1 MISPRSV
8 FHLIYGLE
16 ARLAD
21 SKGQQFEVEV
31 SNL

>member
-16 ARLAD
+16 ARWAD
-21 SKGQQFEVEV
+21 SEGQQFEVKE